1 MPSYRTKNKTN
12 DRNACKVF
20 RFGLIGK
27 SLTPS
32 VDERQKMKSHEF
44 DKESSPETHV
54 EFLLVTNLI
63 INICIIVENKRN
75 DSFILIIYGS
85 HVGERLTS
93 VCFLCALTLHG
104 YICFFIPQKKSQ
116 SDEHTSEAIS
126 DMIWES
132 CECAI
137 VYQINWGNPQC
148 FTKSIAQRPA
158 AKALLE
164 VNHQVARINDTDLTM
179 GSAPSFTR
187 FMAFMHEVISIMG

>member
-63 INICIIVENKRN
+63 INICTIVENKRN

-104 YICFFIPQKKSQ
+104 YICFFIPQKNRNPMNTHQ
-116 SDEHTSEAIS
+116 RR
-126 DMIWES
+126 
-132 CECAI
+132 
-137 VYQINWGNPQC
+137 YQIWYESHASVRLYIKLIEEILNVLPNQ
-148 FTKSIAQRPA
+148 
-158 AKALLE
+158 L
-164 VNHQVARINDTDLTM
+164 HNDQQ
-179 GSAPSFTR
+179 PKR
-187 FMAFMHEVISIMG
+187 CWK